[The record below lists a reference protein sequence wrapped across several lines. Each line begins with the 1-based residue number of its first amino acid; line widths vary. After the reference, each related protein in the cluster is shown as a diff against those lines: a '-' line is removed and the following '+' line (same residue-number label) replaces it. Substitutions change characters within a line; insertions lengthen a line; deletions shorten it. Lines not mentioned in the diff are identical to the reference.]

1 MKKKNI
7 GVITGSRAE
16 YDLLKPIIKE
26 LKKKNFCKLSLIV
39 TGSHLS
45 KKFGFTYKKIIKDK
59 IKIDKKINILDKKND
74 DEKSICFAISRG
86 ISKFANI
93 FQKNKYD
100 FILVLGDRFEILST
114 VVSAAFFKIPIIHIS
129 GGEISTGSIDD
140 SVRHVITKLSSYH
153 FVSHKIYKDRVI
165 QLGEDPNRVFDVG
178 STGPENIKNEKLL
191 NKIELQKEMNFIFK
205 KENFLITYHP
215 VTYERDY
222 GAKNFKILL
231 KVLSNFKKI
240 GLIFTMPNSDI
251 KNNTFHKMI
260 EGFVKKNKNSKYFMS
275 LGSKKYFS
283 CVNNIDI
290 VIGNSSSGLIEIPSF
305 KKPTLNLGKRQNG
318 RISPKSVIDCENIT
332 ERGIIS
338 AIKKIKSK
346 KFQKLLKTIKNPLEK
361 KNSTSK
367 IIKILTRITRQ
378 KNKEKIFY
386 DLKKYIV

>member
-1 MKKKNI
+1 
-7 GVITGSRAE
+7 
-16 YDLLKPIIKE
+16 
-26 LKKKNFCKLSLIV
+26 
-39 TGSHLS
+39 
-45 KKFGFTYKKIIKDK
+45 
-59 IKIDKKINILDKKND
+59 
-74 DEKSICFAISRG
+74 
-86 ISKFANI
+86 
-93 FQKNKYD
+93 
-100 FILVLGDRFEILST
+100 
-114 VVSAAFFKIPIIHIS
+114 
-129 GGEISTGSIDD
+129 
-140 SVRHVITKLSSYH
+140 
-153 FVSHKIYKDRVI
+153 
-165 QLGEDPNRVFDVG
+165 
-178 STGPENIKNEKLL
+178 
-191 NKIELQKEMNFIFK
+191 
-205 KENFLITYHP
+205 
-215 VTYERDY
+215 
-222 GAKNFKILL
+222 
-231 KVLSNFKKI
+231 
-240 GLIFTMPNSDI
+240 
-251 KNNTFHKMI
+251 MI

-346 KFQKLLKTIKNPLEK
+346 KFQKLLKTVKNPLEK

>member
-7 GVITGSRAE
+7 CVITGSRAE

-231 KVLSNFKKI
+231 KVLSN
-240 GLIFTMPNSDI
+240 
-251 KNNTFHKMI
+251 
-260 EGFVKKNKNSKYFMS
+260 
-275 LGSKKYFS
+275 
-283 CVNNIDI
+283 
-290 VIGNSSSGLIEIPSF
+290 
-305 KKPTLNLGKRQNG
+305 
-318 RISPKSVIDCENIT
+318 
-332 ERGIIS
+332 
-338 AIKKIKSK
+338 
-346 KFQKLLKTIKNPLEK
+346 
-361 KNSTSK
+361 
-367 IIKILTRITRQ
+367 
-378 KNKEKIFY
+378 
-386 DLKKYIV
+386 

>member
-1 MKKKNI
+1 M
-7 GVITGSRAE
+7 
-16 YDLLKPIIKE
+16 
-26 LKKKNFCKLSLIV
+26 
-39 TGSHLS
+39 
-45 KKFGFTYKKIIKDK
+45 
-59 IKIDKKINILDKKND
+59 
-74 DEKSICFAISRG
+74 
-86 ISKFANI
+86 
-93 FQKNKYD
+93 
-100 FILVLGDRFEILST
+100 GDRFEILST

-318 RISPKSVIDCENIT
+318 RISPKSVIDCEDIT

-338 AIKKIKSK
+338 AIKKIKTK